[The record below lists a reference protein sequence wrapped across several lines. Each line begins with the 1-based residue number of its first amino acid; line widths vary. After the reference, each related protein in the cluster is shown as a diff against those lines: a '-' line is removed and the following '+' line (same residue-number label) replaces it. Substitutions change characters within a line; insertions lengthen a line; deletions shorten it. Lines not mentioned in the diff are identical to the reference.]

1 MDKAKSEI
9 PRVPAFVEAESR
21 GITQDKERVG
31 LWAQLV
37 YVTQGFLSVTTPL
50 ARYCATPGHAV
61 FVPAGVPHAL
71 ISPRSCEL
79 LRAFIQPARLP
90 KPTKPAV
97 LVGNALIE
105 QLLLATM
112 GVGADYAD
120 EGPEARLVQ
129 VLLDRIATLETRPF
143 FLPTMTDPVFF
154 RIADGIAKLPPKR
167 ANLDAWS
174 AETGLSAKTAARR
187 FEEQTGMTF
196 RNWHQRLRML
206 HALERLADGDSVSL
220 VATEL
225 GHINLAAFSA
235 AFRRALGVPPT
246 TFIGRTSA

>member
-21 GITQDKERVG
+21 GITQDKERFA

-37 YVTQGFLSVTTPL
+37 YVREGFLSVTSPS
-50 ARYCATPGHAV
+50 ARYAATPGHAV
-61 FVPAGVPHAL
+61 FIPARVPHRL

-79 LRAFIQPARLP
+79 LRMFIQPACIPQLAQ
-90 KPTKPAV
+90 TTI
-97 LVGNALIE
+97 LVGNRLVE
-105 QLLLATM
+105 ELLLAAQAA
-112 GVGADYAD
+112 GDAYAD
-120 EGPEARLVQ
+120 EGPDARLVQ

-143 FLPTMTDPVFF
+143 FLPTVTDPTLFRVLD
-154 RIADGIAKLPPKR
+154 RIAKFPPKR

-187 FEEQTGMTF
+187 FEAETGMTF

-225 GHINLAAFSA
+225 GHMNLAAFSA

-246 TFIGRTSA
+246 IFVGRRSA

>member
-21 GITQDKERVG
+21 GITQDKERFA

-37 YVTQGFLSVTTPL
+37 YVREGFLSVTSPS
-50 ARYCATPGHAV
+50 ARYAATPGHAV
-61 FVPAGVPHAL
+61 FIPAGVPHRL
-71 ISPRSCEL
+71 ISP
-79 LRAFIQPARLP
+79 
-90 KPTKPAV
+90 
-97 LVGNALIE
+97 LVGNRLVE
-105 QLLLATM
+105 ELLLAAQAA
-112 GVGADYAD
+112 GDAYAD

-129 VLLDRIATLETRPF
+129 VLLDRVATLETRPF
-143 FLPTMTDPVFF
+143 FLPTVTDPTLF
-154 RIADGIAKLPPKR
+154 RILDRIAKFPPKR

-187 FEEQTGMTF
+187 FEAETGMTF

-225 GHINLAAFSA
+225 GHMNLAAFSA

-246 TFIGRTSA
+246 TFVGRRSA